1 MDARGLSVGAAAFLL
16 AGAVLWLPVGAVG
29 QTLAGQAAAT
39 GIAGDLNSRAAANG
53 VNNLQRAK
61 RMLGTPGPDRT
72 WEEGGAKALGAP
84 TGQAPQQPAPAPV
97 SDVASIKVLA
107 EAKELKPLTGWIVSA
122 SGKIEDK
129 ELVNGQWVYRL
140 IPESDSGFSSRDR
153 LIFEV
158 PQGET
163 SLGRKGERVRAYGAF
178 EVERRSPKG
187 VRMMIFSMGQIVTGQ
202 ALAEAEAEASAN
214 AGAVGAFA
222 DPLSGWRLTGTASGL
237 GEGTAVFVGPD
248 DKPRFISPGDKFGPG
263 FKLVGVR
270 SGEAILEQG
279 DKELT
284 VIAW

>member
-29 QTLAGQAAAT
+29 QSLAGQAAAT

-53 VNNLQRAK
+53 VNNLARAK
-61 RMLGTPGPDRT
+61 RMIGSPGPDKT
-72 WEEGGAKALGAP
+72 WENSGPASPEVPAGP
-84 TGQAPQQPAPAPV
+84 APQQPAAAPV
-97 SDVASIKVLA
+97 VEVASIKVLA
-107 EAKELKPLTGWIVSA
+107 EAKELKPLKGWIVSA

-129 ELVNGQWVYRL
+129 EVVDGKWVYRL

-158 PQGET
+158 PKGET

-178 EVERRSPKG
+178 DVERRSSKG
-187 VRMMIFSMGQIVTGQ
+187 VRMMIFTMGQIVTGQ
-202 ALAEAEAEASAN
+202 ALAEAEAEAMAN
-214 AGAVGAFA
+214 SGAFGTFD
-222 DPLSGWRLTGTASGL
+222 DPLAGWRLTGTASGL
-237 GEGTAVFVGPD
+237 GDGTAVFVGPD
-248 DKPRFISPGDKFGPG
+248 DKPRFLSPGDKFGPG
-263 FKLVGVR
+263 FKLVGVT

>member
-39 GIAGDLNSRAAANG
+39 GVAGDLNSRAAANG
-53 VNNLQRAK
+53 VTNLQRAK
-61 RMLGTPGPDRT
+61 RMIGSPGPDQT
-72 WEEGGAKALGAP
+72 WENAGPGSPGVPAGPA
-84 TGQAPQQPAPAPV
+84 TQQAAAPV
-97 SDVASIKVLA
+97 VEVASIKVLA
-107 EAKELKPLTGWIVSA
+107 EAKELKPLKGWIVSA

-129 ELVNGQWVYRL
+129 ELVDGRWVYRL
-140 IPESDSGFSSRDR
+140 VPESDSGFSSRDR

-158 PQGET
+158 PKGET

-178 EVERRSPKG
+178 EVERRSSKG

-202 ALAEAEAEASAN
+202 ALAEAEAEAAAN
-214 AGAVGAFA
+214 AESVGAFA

-248 DKPRFISPGDKFGPG
+248 DKPRFVSPGDKFGPG

-270 SGEAILEQG
+270 SGEAVLEQG

>member
-39 GIAGDLNSRAAANG
+39 GVAGDLSSRAAVNG

-61 RMLGTPGPDRT
+61 RMIGSPGPDQT
-72 WEEGGAKALGAP
+72 WENSGPAASGGAAAP
-84 TGQAPQQPAPAPV
+84 VSQQPAPVPE
-97 SDVASIKVLA
+97 VASIKVLA
-107 EAKELKPLTGWIVSA
+107 EAKELKPLKGWIVSA
-122 SGKIEDK
+122 AGKIEDK

-158 PQGET
+158 PKGEA
-163 SLGRKGERVRAYGAF
+163 SQGRKGERVRAYGAF
-178 EVERRSPKG
+178 EVERKSSKG
-187 VRMMIFSMGQIVTGQ
+187 VRMMIFSMGQIVAGQ
-202 ALAEAEAEASAN
+202 ALAESEAEAAAN
-214 AGAVGAFA
+214 SGAVGAFA

-237 GEGTAVFVGPD
+237 GDGTAVFVGPD
-248 DKPRFISPGDKFGPG
+248 DKPMFLSPGDKFGPG

-270 SGEAILEQG
+270 SGEAVLEQG